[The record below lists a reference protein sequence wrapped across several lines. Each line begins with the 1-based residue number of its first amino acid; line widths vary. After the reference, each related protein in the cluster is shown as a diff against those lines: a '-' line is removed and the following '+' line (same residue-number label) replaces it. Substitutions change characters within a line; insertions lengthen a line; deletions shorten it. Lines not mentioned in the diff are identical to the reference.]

1 MMTPRSGKE
10 KGRFNPGLLLR
21 YLLTYMGIFVLV
33 VGLLLLL
40 RHEVLT
46 VTRRN
51 VLSSSQMRM
60 QEGIDRMTGLTAR
73 MLSTTYL
80 LQDHQ
85 DVQRL
90 MSLSGSADAK
100 NVPYILGTGKMVYY
114 AKTLLGDDVL
124 FAYLVFRNNDLLIT
138 NTTSDLSSPGH
149 YGRLLSYGRLDG
161 IAWRARLFA
170 AVQDVSFW
178 PEETVAL
185 NHLGSESSKR
195 AVTCVVKL
203 KDRITL
209 IPMGALAFMLEKD
222 DLIDM
227 LVGDELRE
235 SASIFLYDGMGDLL
249 LQQGPVQAVPPP
261 GMARSG
267 ETVQIDGNPHILLS
281 ASGNS
286 FELSIQV
293 AIPSRLIDRQVAQV
307 LRLIT
312 LYIWCGLL
320 AGLVLALLYAA
331 RQYAQVTRLL
341 TVSQQITDKEF
352 GHMNEYRFIGDVLR
366 DISSARD
373 ASAQRILYLE
383 NEQRS
388 RLLENAC
395 LRGLYTHDERQRLR
409 DILGSRLDCFR
420 LILIAYEE
428 GADRAAY
435 EAEEYMAMRTKC
447 VTLRTAANEIACI
460 LAVEPEG
467 NEQETLSITAAQV
480 LSLFTSHNA
489 NASIGISPRGSRI
502 AALHRGYLRA
512 KHAISTEEGNA
523 GQFGVRWA
531 QDAAPDQK
539 TPFDLYTPQA
549 LYNLLIAGN
558 EEGTLQIFG
567 TILGQPPLSGMA
579 YMQAFSSLRL
589 SIERAAEESGVS
601 VELPMF
607 TADEPYG
614 AAITQLQRVALR
626 VTAAVQEKRKSG
638 NTTLKNAM
646 LAYIHE
652 NYMDPNLSAMTLST
666 KFHISEKYVFHFLKE
681 QTGHALGEHIE
692 EARLDA
698 AEQFLQSTHLSNEE
712 IARRTGFGTV
722 KTFYRAFKRRHGT
735 TPAIWRDTP

>member
-1 MMTPRSGKE
+1 MMRLSGNE
-10 KGRFNPGLLLR
+10 KGRFKPGLLLR

-40 RHEVLT
+40 RREVLT

-51 VLSSSQMRM
+51 VLSSSQTRM
-60 QEGIDRMTGLTAR
+60 QEGIERMTELTAR

-100 NVPYILGTGKMVYY
+100 SVPYILGTGKMVYY

-124 FAYLVFRNNDLLIT
+124 FTYLVFRNNDLLIT
-138 NTTSDLSSPGH
+138 NTTSGLSSPAH

-161 IAWRARLFA
+161 IAWYARLFA
-170 AVQDVSFW
+170 AAQDVSFW

-185 NHLGSESSKR
+185 NYLGNESSKR

-209 IPMGALAFMLEKD
+209 IPMGALAFMLDKD
-222 DLIDM
+222 DVVNM
-227 LVGDELRE
+227 LMGEELRE
-235 SASIFLYDGMGDLL
+235 SASLFLYDGTGTLL
-249 LQQGPVQAVPPP
+249 LQQGQLQTVLPP
-261 GMARSG
+261 GVAKSG
-267 ETVQIDGNPHILLS
+267 DTVDVEGDPHILLT
-281 ASGNS
+281 ASGSSFDLNS
-286 FELSIQV
+286 QV
-293 AIPSRLIDRQVAQV
+293 MIPSRLIDQQVAQV

-312 LYIWCGLL
+312 LYIWYGLL
-320 AGLVLALLYAA
+320 AGLVLVLLYAA

-341 TVSQQITDKEF
+341 TVSQQITDKEY
-352 GHMNEYRFIGDVLR
+352 GRMNEYRFIGDVLR
-366 DISSARD
+366 DISGARD

-395 LRGLYTHDERQRLR
+395 LRGLYTHAERQRLR
-409 DILGSRLDCFR
+409 DILGNRLDCFR

-428 GADRAAY
+428 GADGAAY

-460 LAVEPEG
+460 LAVDPQG
-467 NEQETLSITAAQV
+467 NEQEALAVTCAQV

-489 NASIGISPRGSRI
+489 NASIGISPRGSHI
-502 AALHRGYLRA
+502 AALHRCYLRA
-512 KHAISTEEGNA
+512 KHALSTEEGDA

-531 QDAAPDQK
+531 QDTALDPK

-558 EEGTLQIFG
+558 EEGTLRIFG
-567 TILGQPPLSGMA
+567 TIVNLPPLSGMA

-589 SIERAAEESGVS
+589 SVERAAEESGVA
-601 VELPMF
+601 VELPPF
-607 TADEPYG
+607 ISDEPYE
-614 AAITQLQRVALR
+614 AAIAQLQKAALL

-638 NTTLKNAM
+638 NIALKNAM
-646 LAYIHE
+646 LNYIQE
-652 NYMDPNLSAMTLST
+652 NYMDQNLSAITLST

-698 AEQFLQSTHLSNEE
+698 AEQFLRNTHLSNEE

-735 TPAIWRDTP
+735 TPAIWREVP